1 MGLSKTGPARLTA
14 AEREKQAVQMRI
26 AGADYQAISE
36 ALNMSRSGAFKAVK
50 RVLERTRAE
59 TDETTPEL
67 RDIEQRRLERL
78 ILSAM
83 PQAQKG
89 HLQAIDVVRKLSE
102 SLRKLNG
109 LDAPAKTDIT
119 TNGKDI
125 SWRDFIGNAEP
136 DSE

>member
-1 MGLSKTGPARLTA
+1 MGLSKTGPARITA

-59 TDETTPEL
+59 TNETAPEL
-67 RDIEQRRLERL
+67 RQIEQRRLERL

-89 HLQAIDVVRKLSE
+89 HLGAIDIVRKLSE
-102 SLRKLNG
+102 SLRKLQG
-109 LDAPAKTDIT
+109 LDEPQKTDIT
-119 TNGKDI
+119 SGGKTI
-125 SWRDFIGNAEP
+125 SWKDFIDNTETDGE
-136 DSE
+136 